1 MVRTCSLKPPL
12 QRDTNVQVPQTHL
25 EQLQPVLHLP
35 VLQSG
40 DEPHDDVER
49 QQDPTSPE
57 QVYLQRNTCQNIE
70 QCQASMQNHGNK
82 LTVNRLKAY

>member
-1 MVRTCSLKPPL
+1 MRFFFAPGNNKQVIGNKKNVRPCSLEPPL
-12 QRDTNVQVPQTHL
+12 QRVVDVQNSGATTYL

-35 VLQSG
+35 VLHGG

-57 QVYLQRNTCQNIE
+57 QVYL
-70 QCQASMQNHGNK
+70 
-82 LTVNRLKAY
+82 